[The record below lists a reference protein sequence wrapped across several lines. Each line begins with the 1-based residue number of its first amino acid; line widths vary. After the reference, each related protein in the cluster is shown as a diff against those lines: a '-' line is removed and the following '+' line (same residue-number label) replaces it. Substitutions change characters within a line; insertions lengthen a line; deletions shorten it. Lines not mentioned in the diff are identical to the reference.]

1 MDIITEIKNSHFIS
15 NYNNIQVGNFA
26 YKSNNNKI
34 TSPYFFCYIY
44 QLNR

>member
-26 YKSNNNKI
+26 YIK
-34 TSPYFFCYIY
+34 
-44 QLNR
+44 Q